1 MRRSKLN
8 SNRATLIR
16 NVYLGVHKV
25 QICRVRDQASKMG
38 LDEPL
43 DMWYA
48 TWNKFQ
54 QGCFCGG
61 IMAVCRIWET
71 PPPESYLC
79 QLHMYVVSK
88 RCRHDSK
95 NLCGYASEESSSQT
109 ESIVRHADELAN
121 DVAAVS
127 QLRPCRPC
135 VCQRLAISQ
144 MSTDGLGARHA
155 RARRRPFTGRVPS
168 STWRV
173 WS

>member
-1 MRRSKLN
+1 MR
-8 SNRATLIR
+8 A
-16 NVYLGVHKV
+16 
-25 QICRVRDQASKMG
+25 QASKMG
-38 LDEPL
+38 LDESL

-48 TWNKFQ
+48 TWEKLQ
-54 QGCFCGG
+54 KGCFCGG

-71 PPPESYLC
+71 PPPESYLR

-155 RARRRPFTGRVPS
+155 RARRRPFTGRVLS